1 MPAAAHPQRPK
12 NNRYRLENCGVGVK
26 RLAFHAERVL
36 IQGHAVFRALAI
48 AVIWLTAMG
57 GGAADGPPET
67 PRTNPPPPRAVRPL
81 TDPFDLELPDMNFR
95 QAPLAEILDWIRDRS
110 READPSGVGVSL
122 ILKDD
127 ARGTL
132 AATTLT
138 LRLTRPTVRRALDLL
153 ATTAGLYIRRER
165 NVAVIERSRITVP
178 AR

>member
-1 MPAAAHPQRPK
+1 MVRAPAIVVIPLAAMVT
-12 NNRYRLENCGVGVK
+12 G
-26 RLAFHAERVL
+26 
-36 IQGHAVFRALAI
+36 AV
-48 AVIWLTAMG
+48 
-57 GGAADGPPET
+57 AAPSESPA
-67 PRTNPPPPRAVRPL
+67 RTNPPPSPAVRPL
-81 TDPFDLELPDMNFR
+81 ADPFDLELPDMNFR

-110 READPSGVGVSL
+110 READPAGVGVSL

-132 AATTLT
+132 AATPLT

-165 NVAVIERSRITVP
+165 NVAIIERSRLAVP